1 MSIISTYSPFHRVSQ
16 GWALARSSADPSP
29 VLIFL
34 KAPTSG
40 TPGMEIRFRHRR
52 WHRHP
57 TGNHGKKGKRI
68 QRMILEW
75 LALSLQCSSQTS
87 SYIVMLHNFSVFHSF
102 PVFSAICWILFDRF
116 VAIYCASHDNRISPR
131 FVSQIVVHLIH
142 QGHPGTASL
151 YHSVTMY
158 WLSSC
163 KYSACIWH
171 AFFSHTLNVI
181 VTSPRLL
188 FLNHLRPVATSY
200 TSRFVIII

>member
-1 MSIISTYSPFHRVSQ
+1 
-16 GWALARSSADPSP
+16 
-29 VLIFL
+29 
-34 KAPTSG
+34 
-40 TPGMEIRFRHRR
+40 MEIRFRHRR

-68 QRMILEW
+68 QRIGMISFEFAVLKPNIVIYCH
-75 LALSLQCSSQTS
+75 ASQF
-87 SYIVMLHNFSVFHSF
+87 FSFPYSF

-200 TSRFVIII
+200 TSYTSCFVIIIYII